1 MPGNEEWPNSMK
13 KIHPVLGYISSQL
26 IFSITFIAAL
36 LVGLYFWSWIAA
48 TGVLLAGGALGIG
61 AEKLLNARRS
71 DRAN

>member
-1 MPGNEEWPNSMK
+1 MK

-48 TGVLLAGGALGIG
+48 TGVLLVGGSVGIG
-61 AEKLLNARRS
+61 VEKLLGASRS
-71 DRAN
+71 DKAN